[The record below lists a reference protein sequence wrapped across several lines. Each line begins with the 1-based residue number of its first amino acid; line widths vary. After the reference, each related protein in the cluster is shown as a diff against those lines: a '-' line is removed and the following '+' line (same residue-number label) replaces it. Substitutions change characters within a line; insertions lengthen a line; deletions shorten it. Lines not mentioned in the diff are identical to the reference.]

1 MRLEGFWAGELLCS
15 GRDISGSTCLLCPLS
30 RNKPFWTP
38 LSDPSKY
45 ATVFYQF
52 VYGIAVT
59 SEGNHP
65 SGYQFPLTSGDRA
78 NLHSLKKRLAKQRP
92 KDCVA
97 AFHKF
102 IKPLLYPSESPSSS
116 KWDDSVECFIALY
129 SLDEDGTFKQPKN
142 IGPLFSILQ
151 YFIRC
156 AIFREASLGKGNLLM
171 YVGKRIAPTHF

>member
-1 MRLEGFWAGELLCS
+1 LQSRHFW
-15 GRDISGSTCLLCPLS
+15 TCLLTLP

-45 ATVFYQF
+45 ASAFYQF

-65 SGYQFPLTSGDRA
+65 SEYQFPLTSVDRA
-78 NLHSLKKRLAKQRP
+78 NLRSLQNRLVKHHP
-92 KDCVA
+92 KDCMA

-102 IKPLLYPSESPSSS
+102 IKPLLYPSESASTS
-116 KWDDSVECFIALY
+116 KWDDPVECFIALY

-142 IGPLFSILQ
+142 MSPVLTILR

-156 AIFREASLGKGNLLM
+156 AIFREASIGKGNLLR
-171 YVGKRIAPTHF
+171 YVRKRIATTPLLKL